1 MNIVKHIP
9 GVAGKFPEADGQLNG
24 GGVGGGG
31 GVVVGAARR
40 SLVIIYAYRSR
51 QNVTFAQL
59 LLIKF
64 EAVFVSP

>member
-51 QNVTFAQL
+51 QNVTY
-59 LLIKF
+59 
-64 EAVFVSP
+64 